1 MATRVYHINKRT
13 GVTYV
18 YESVSYWDKEK
29 KQPRNK
35 QVCIGKLDPI
45 TKELIV
51 SKRLTP
57 GYAVKT
63 TTLQSHEA
71 KNVATKSTPT
81 VPEPAVTVT
90 AEVVGPLLVLDAIH
104 TQLGLDDILK
114 ACFPKTHTLIKMMA
128 YYLVCEGSPL
138 SHCESWCKSHNPD
151 LAPKLTSQRISEILS
166 TLNFD
171 VTQTFCKKWIKKVL
185 ETDYLCYDI
194 TSISSYS
201 ESNEYIKYGYNRDK
215 EKLPQLNLAILFGQN
230 NRLPV
235 YYQRTPG
242 NITDVTTLPHLVKTF
257 KALGVL
263 KPSYIM
269 DKGFYS
275 KQNINE
281 LLLANHKFMVSVPL
295 NNKWIR
301 QEIEK
306 IAPTIHSPEGY
317 QKIDQEIIYVH
328 TQLYPWGDQNKRCYL
343 HLYYNSFGYAKAVD
357 KFNADLLRYKQELE
371 NDAPIAAHQKAYNT
385 FFIIRRT
392 PKRGLTVSY
401 NTEEVGKHIKTYCG
415 FQAIFCNNVKDP
427 VEALKVYRDK
437 DVVEKSFD
445 DLKNSLDMKRLRM
458 HTSPTVDGKL
468 FVQFLALIYTSAL
481 RKEMRTS
488 KLIDTYTIREL
499 LDEMDTLTKIKY
511 NNKHAPLLTDITKN
525 QKDILLRLS
534 IEAPKYA

>member
-35 QVCIGKLDPI
+35 QVCIGKLDPA

-57 GYAVKT
+57 GHAIKT
-63 TTLQSHEA
+63 TTLSSNEA
-71 KNVATKSTPT
+71 LAHTKTIPVAL
-81 VPEPAVTVT
+81 EPAVTAT
-90 AEVVGPLLVLDAIH
+90 TEIVGPLLVLESIH
-104 TQLGLDDILK
+104 TRLGLDDILK
-114 ACFPKTHTLIKMMA
+114 TCFPKTHILIKMMA

-138 SHCESWCKSHNPD
+138 SHCESWCKSHAPA
-151 LAPKLTSQRISEILS
+151 LAPKLNSQRISEILS

-171 VTQTFCKKWIKKVL
+171 TKQTFCKQWIKKVL

-215 EKLPQLNLAILFGQN
+215 EQLPQLNLAILFGQN

-263 KPSYIM
+263 NPSYIM

-275 KQNINE
+275 KKNIDA

-295 NNKWIR
+295 NNAWIK
-301 QEIEK
+301 QAID
-306 IAPTIHSPEGY
+306 AVASTIHSPEGY
-317 QKIDQEIIYVH
+317 QKIDQEILYVH
-328 TQLYPWGDQNKRCYL
+328 TQLHPWGDKKKRCYL
-343 HLYYNSFGYAKAVD
+343 HLYYNAFAHAKAVD
-357 KFNADLLRYKQELE
+357 KFNAELLLYKKELE
-371 NDAPIAAHQKAYNT
+371 DNTPHTAHQKAYDD
-385 FFIIRRT
+385 FFIIRTT
-392 PKRGLTVSY
+392 PKRGRVVSY
-401 NTEEVGKHIKTYCG
+401 NNDSVRKHIKTYCG

-427 VEALKVYRDK
+427 IEALKIYRDK

-458 HTSPTVDGKL
+458 HTSPTVDVKL
-468 FVQFLALIYTSAL
+468 FIQFLALIYKSAL

-488 KLIDTYTIREL
+488 KLIETYTTREL
-499 LDEMDTLTKIKY
+499 LKEMDTLTKIKY
-511 NNKHAPLLTDITKN
+511 NKKHAPLLTEITKN
-525 QKDILLRLS
+525 QKDIFKRLG
-534 IEAPKYA
+534 IEEPNHT